1 MIKLIEKDMPEVS
14 LLDMALMI
22 EQELGELDMA
32 KVEAELAQLSTQ
44 LACYLADRSSA
55 RNDSS
60 QTWQDVLAC
69 FFQQWQFSGDWQQFF
84 DYQNTLVSQGIL
96 KRKGTPLTLGILLVH
111 FLRQSGVTA
120 NGICFPGHF
129 LVRIDVDNNFH
140 YIDPFNGE
148 LLSWQQ
154 MELKLR
160 GAKGDLARLKQQDL
174 KPDDIKSIIKRLLHT
189 KKGALLRE
197 HQFNQALRCS
207 DILLRLAPGD
217 PFEIRD
223 RGFIFHE
230 LDCFNVA
237 VDDFNYF
244 IDKCPNDPS
253 IGLLKLKIEQMDH
266 SETVMH

>member
-1 MIKLIEKDMPEVS
+1 
-14 LLDMALMI
+14 MALMI
-22 EQELGELDMA
+22 EQELDELDMA
-32 KVEAELAQLSTQ
+32 KVEAELAQLSAQ
-44 LACYLADRSSA
+44 LEDYLAGSSSEFGG
-55 RNDSS
+55 NKG
-60 QTWQDVLAC
+60 QPWQGVLDC
-69 FFQQWQFSGDWQQFF
+69 FYQQWQFTGDWQQFF
-84 DYQNTLVSQGIL
+84 DYQNTQVSQGIL
-96 KRKGTPLTLGILLVH
+96 NRKGTPLTLGVLLVH
-111 FLRQSGVTA
+111 FLRQSGLTA
-120 NGICFPGHF
+120 HGICFPGHF
-129 LVRIDVDNNFH
+129 LVRLDIDETFH
-140 YIDPFNGE
+140 YIDPFNGAS
-148 LLSWQQ
+148 LSWQQ

-189 KKGALLRE
+189 KKGALLRD

-217 PFEIRD
+217 PFEVRD

-266 SETVMH
+266 SQTVMH